1 MENAMMK
8 LVFVAS
14 GLMVALNTAPN
25 ARAQVALDMSKVT
38 CDQFRKYKIASPQY
52 IAIWLNGYYSG
63 KRGNTI
69 VETQDLVANA
79 KKVQDYCFK
88 NPETPV
94 MQAVETL
101 SGPGK

>member
-25 ARAQVALDMSKVT
+25 ARAQVSLDMSKVT
-38 CDQFRKYKIASPQY
+38 CDQFRNYKIASPQY
-52 IAIWLNGYYSG
+52 IAIWLHGYHSG

-69 VETQDLVANA
+69 IDTQDLIANA
-79 KKVQDYCFK
+79 KKVQDYCSQ
-88 NPETPV
+88 NPQTPV
-94 MQAVETL
+94 MQAVDTL
-101 SGPGK
+101 FGAGK